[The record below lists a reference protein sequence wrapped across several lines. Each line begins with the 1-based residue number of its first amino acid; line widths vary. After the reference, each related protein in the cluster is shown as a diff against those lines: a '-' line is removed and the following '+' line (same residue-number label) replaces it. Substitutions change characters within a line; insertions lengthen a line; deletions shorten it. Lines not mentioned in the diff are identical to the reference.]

1 MDATRKA
8 GAAGPRREPTLS
20 VCLIARNEAE
30 TIGRCLRSV
39 RAVATEIIVV
49 DTGSSD
55 ATCEIARGLGARIAR
70 VPWGGDFSQARNASL
85 GLATSDWILVLDAD
99 EELDRGSVE
108 PLREAM
114 RHPEAIAYWCTIASY
129 TGDVPDEAHVIEHL
143 HPRLVLRS
151 AHPRFVGAVHEQ
163 LRLGRALEPVTPR
176 PSRIRILHYGYLTP
190 LVLKRAKIQ
199 RNVELIEKA
208 LEEAPA
214 HPFQWFNLGTERLR
228 QGQHAEAERCYR
240 RALELLEAS
249 GDDVTYL
256 PALLRLLA
264 TALRAQGRHDEALET
279 IARAQERY
287 PDDTD
292 LWYLEGTI
300 RADLLDWAGVERA
313 MRRCLEFGEPP
324 ALYMAT
330 RGVGTSLPHVWLG
343 IAARETGRPQEAL
356 AHLREAVRLV
366 PEEPLAL
373 QHAADLLTRLL
384 GPEAAGEALAPASS
398 RGRHIA
404 LAAARALAKAG
415 AFAEC
420 RALLPRAADGE
431 PEDSLVLLLDGE
443 CLFRLRQYPEAVA
456 TFLRIPA
463 RDPLG
468 LPARLDALL
477 AALAIPDHDTARE
490 IMGVL
495 RQIAPEEI
503 GWIVRVHGMLCARA
517 AGDPLTDEIREE
529 DAARSLAL
537 LRQLLR
543 TFLEMDL
550 VGLASHAASMMR
562 LCGISDGQ
570 ALCEMGKVAYLA
582 RRPDLAGP
590 WLAAAYAQRG
600 LDWEGLMI
608 AAEISAARGDHE
620 SALALARAFLGSPA
634 GRSGSLAF
642 YLGAAAPALARRQY
656 SDARA
661 FLEAARERYPRA
673 SVVTMALEKL
683 GAMED
688 LQKAGA
694 AG

>member
-1 MDATRKA
+1 MREEA
-8 GAAGPRREPTLS
+8 AAGRRREPTLS

-39 RAVATEIIVV
+39 REVAAEIIVV
-49 DTGSSD
+49 DTGSAD
-55 ATCEIARGLGARIAR
+55 DTVEIARSFGARVAR

-99 EELDRGSVE
+99 EELDQRSIE

-114 RHPEAIAYWCTIASY
+114 HHPEAIAYWCTVCSY
-129 TGDVPDEAHVIEHL
+129 TGDAPDEAHVVEHL
-143 HPRLVLRS
+143 HPRLILR
-151 AHPRFVGAVHEQ
+151 AARPRFVGAVHEQ

-190 LVLKRAKIQ
+190 LVLTRAKIQ
-199 RNVELIEKA
+199 RNVELLEKA
-208 LEEAPA
+208 LENAPA

-249 GDDVTYL
+249 GADVTYL

-264 TALRAQGRHDEALET
+264 MALRAQGRYDEAFE
-279 IARAQERY
+279 IIGRAQEKY
-287 PDDTD
+287 PDYTD
-292 LWYLEGTI
+292 LWYLEGAM
-300 RADLLDWAGVERA
+300 RADLLDWKGVERA
-313 MRRCLEFGEPP
+313 MRRCLELGEPP

-356 AHLREAVRLV
+356 AHLREALRLV

-373 QHAADLLTRLL
+373 QQAADLLARLL
-384 GPEAAGEALAPASS
+384 GPEAAGEALAPAAT
-398 RGRHIA
+398 RGRHVA
-404 LAAARALAKAG
+404 LEAARALAKAG
-415 AFAEC
+415 AFAQC
-420 RALLPRAADGE
+420 RALLPRAPDGE

-443 CLFRLRQYPEAVA
+443 CLFRLRRYPEAVTA
-456 TFLRIPA
+456 FLRVPA

-477 AALAIPDHDTARE
+477 AALAIPDHETARE

-495 RQIAPEEI
+495 REIAPEEI

-517 AGDPLTDEIREE
+517 AGDPVEDEIREE

-550 VGLASHAASMMR
+550 AGLASHAASMMR

-582 RRPDLAGP
+582 RRADLAAP

-600 LDWEGLMI
+600 LDHEGLMI

-620 SALALARAFLGSPA
+620 SALALGRAFLDSPA
-634 GRSGSLAF
+634 GGRGSLAF
-642 YLGAAAPALARRQY
+642 YLAMASSSLSLGRWE
-656 SDARA
+656 DARA
-661 FLEAARERYPRA
+661 FLEAARARYPRA
-673 SVVTMALEKL
+673 SIPSAALDTL
-683 GAMED
+683 HRAR
-688 LQKAGA
+688 A
-694 AG
+694 